1 MIWAPNVNK
10 QLTTTAVDVD
20 FLGSADEAWP
30 LGLLLLDPAFLLG
43 RFLKPILHDFF
54 RFCLVFSVLI
64 ISSCLLVIRP
74 PFLTAKGGG

>member
-1 MIWAPNVNK
+1 MYINK
-10 QLTTTAVDVD
+10 QLTTTDVAVEVD
-20 FLGSADEAWP
+20 FLGSVAEEACWL
-30 LGLLLLDPAFLLG
+30 LGLLLLDRDLLG
-43 RFLKPILHDFF
+43 LFLKPILQDFF